1 MATNLPDQLEFQLID
16 ADYFRQDNSP
26 VIRLFGRSSEG
37 KSICCQVPGFEP
49 YFYVNC
55 NADLE
60 QVASAI
66 KQKFEQVKAIEEV
79 ERFEPVGY
87 QTTATHMLKIITHD
101 PGNVPEI
108 RDDIAAM
115 PAVKEIYE
123 ADILF
128 RNRFLIDRN
137 LHGMGWMRI
146 TPQGSLQDLPLC
158 NITCSSENVEEFE
171 RKEPAPLRNLAFDIE
186 CLPVDGNMPT
196 PETSPVIMISISFA
210 PAYQGKET
218 IVLIAK
224 PAEGLD
230 GDVEAC
236 QDEASMLSRFFE
248 IFREYDPDVVT
259 GYNSNDFDIPYIT
272 DRVSILNT
280 NGHRIKSDVGRDG
293 RSLGYRKI
301 GTRTLVDIPGR
312 AVVDVLPLIRQEF
325 SLKRYTLR
333 NVSHELLDK
342 EKLDVSPQDMEEYW
356 EDDGAKLY
364 EFINY
369 ARRDSELAL
378 ELLLQLKLLDKHIAV
393 SQVSGTLLQ
402 DVISGG
408 QTNMVEQLLLSEY
421 GKQNRV
427 MSSKPDEHTSQQRRK
442 MNENLKGG
450 AVLEPH
456 KGLHENV
463 LVLDYKSLYPTIIMA
478 HNLCYTTVVENT
490 NLEADDL
497 IISPTG
503 DKFVKPRLYKGIVP
517 SVLED
522 LLRRRSETKQIMK
535 KTSDEN
541 QHRVLDATQL
551 ALKILLNSFYGYSGY
566 ARARLYSLGMA
577 GSVTS
582 IGRENIARTEE
593 IVCSQ
598 IGGVILRNDEVYFR
612 DEAGEIRPDDKQ
624 VNLSIVYGDTDSVF
638 VHCMD
643 KDNRE
648 ISPDDLTLEESARV
662 GSKVASL
669 VTASLPDP
677 MELEFE
683 ATARRVLLVAK
694 KRYAQWLFEPAGDG
708 WKDKIKVKGLETV
721 RRDWCE
727 LTSNMLNR
735 VLEYVL
741 KEGNVEKAVEHV
753 KTTVDRVRNLDVT
766 RDSDII
772 DDLVLTKTFSK
783 SPSSYKNKQP
793 HLTVVEKIEQR
804 TGMRPSI
811 GERIPFV
818 IVAGKDL
825 FVNRAEDPEYVR
837 QHNIALDVDYYIQK
851 QLLPPVERIL
861 SVFGVNIAT
870 LDHDS
875 RQKGLFD
882 FSKTKPADNGCQMNA
897 EIREPEKEKIPENG
911 NQSSLLDF

>member
-1 MATNLPDQLEFQLID
+1 
-16 ADYFRQDNSP
+16 
-26 VIRLFGRSSEG
+26 
-37 KSICCQVPGFEP
+37 
-49 YFYVNC
+49 
-55 NADLE
+55 
-60 QVASAI
+60 
-66 KQKFEQVKAIEEV
+66 
-79 ERFEPVGY
+79 
-87 QTTATHMLKIITHD
+87 
-101 PGNVPEI
+101 
-108 RDDIAAM
+108 
-115 PAVKEIYE
+115 
-123 ADILF
+123 
-128 RNRFLIDRN
+128 
-137 LHGMGWMRI
+137 
-146 TPQGSLQDLPLC
+146 
-158 NITCSSENVEEFE
+158 
-171 RKEPAPLRNLAFDIE
+171 
-186 CLPVDGNMPT
+186 
-196 PETSPVIMISISFA
+196 
-210 PAYQGKET
+210 
-218 IVLIAK
+218 
-224 PAEGLD
+224 
-230 GDVEAC
+230 
-236 QDEASMLSRFFE
+236 
-248 IFREYDPDVVT
+248 
-259 GYNSNDFDIPYIT
+259 
-272 DRVSILNT
+272 
-280 NGHRIKSDVGRDG
+280 
-293 RSLGYRKI
+293 
-301 GTRTLVDIPGR
+301 
-312 AVVDVLPLIRQEF
+312 
-325 SLKRYTLR
+325 
-333 NVSHELLDK
+333 
-342 EKLDVSPQDMEEYW
+342 
-356 EDDGAKLY
+356 
-364 EFINY
+364 
-369 ARRDSELAL
+369 
-378 ELLLQLKLLDKHIAV
+378 
-393 SQVSGTLLQ
+393 
-402 DVISGG
+402 
-408 QTNMVEQLLLSEY
+408 
-421 GKQNRV
+421 
-427 MSSKPDEHTSQQRRK
+427 
-442 MNENLKGG
+442 
-450 AVLEPH
+450 
-456 KGLHENV
+456 
-463 LVLDYKSLYPTIIMA
+463 
-478 HNLCYTTVVENT
+478 
-490 NLEADDL
+490 
-497 IISPTG
+497 
-503 DKFVKPRLYKGIVP
+503 
-517 SVLED
+517 
-522 LLRRRSETKQIMK
+522 MK
-535 KTSDEN
+535 KTRDEN

-598 IGGVILRNDEVYFR
+598 IGSVILRNDKVYFR
-612 DEAGEIRPDDKQ
+612 DEAGELKPDDRE

-643 KDNRE
+643 RDSKE
-648 ISPDDLTLEESARV
+648 LSSDDLTLEESARV

-694 KRYAQWLFEPAGDG
+694 KRYAQWLFEPEGDG

-727 LTSNMLNR
+727 LTSNMLNQ

-882 FSKTKPADNGCQMNA
+882 FSKTKHADNGCQMNA
-897 EIREPEKEKIPENG
+897 EIREPEKEKLPENG
-911 NQSSLLDF
+911 NQSSLFDF